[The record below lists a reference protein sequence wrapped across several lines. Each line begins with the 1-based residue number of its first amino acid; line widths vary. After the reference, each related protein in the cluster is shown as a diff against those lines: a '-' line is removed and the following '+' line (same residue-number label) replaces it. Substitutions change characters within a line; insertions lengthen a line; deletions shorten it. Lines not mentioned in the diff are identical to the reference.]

1 MSAKLAFRQRLAR
14 PLNCPR
20 VGLLQPL
27 KLAEVLEE
35 NPRRLTELHQ
45 RC

>member
-1 MSAKLAFRQRLAR
+1 
-14 PLNCPR
+14 
-20 VGLLQPL
+20 LLQPL